1 MSISA
6 VPWDRGLMGDGLPAE
21 RLDAWGGSG
30 LTALRRGL
38 AFLTQ
43 HRMFSI
49 VAVLVV
55 LGGATFSSNF
65 AAGDLSGRTV
75 VLDPG
80 HGGGDEPGTAANG
93 VVERDSNLDMAQRVR
108 TILDARGARV
118 VLTRNS
124 EARPRDVPAEATGA
138 TATFIDLQSRVAIA
152 NAARADVVV
161 SIHSN
166 SYPDSSVR
174 GADAWYT
181 SQRPFAAENWR
192 LATLCLDGVNA
203 ALRAGGY
210 PVRAREPMDDAQLVD
225 AAGRGTPM
233 FVIGPERDVSRAEL
247 VERGVDPA
255 VVGMHPDAPSWR
267 TSATQMPGTLLE
279 LLYISNPD
287 DAALLKDER
296 MRYAIARGIADGIA
310 RYLGAPAS

>member
-1 MSISA
+1 MSMAA
-6 VPWDRGLMGDGLPAE
+6 VPWDRGLIE
-21 RLDAWGGSG
+21 RERAAARAARRGGSRV
-30 LTALRRGL
+30 TALRRVL
-38 AFLTQ
+38 ALLAQ

-49 VAVLVV
+49 VTGLVI
-55 LGGATFSSNF
+55 LGGAAVSANF
-65 AAGDLSGRTV
+65 VAVGDLSGRTV

-80 HGGGDEPGTAANG
+80 HAGDEPGASAYG
-93 VVERDSNLDMAQRVR
+93 VIERESNLDMAQRVR
-108 TILDARGARV
+108 TILEARGAHV

-124 EARPRDVPAEATGA
+124 EARPRDVPPEATGV

-152 NAARADVVV
+152 NAARADVFV

-174 GADAWYT
+174 GGDAWYT
-181 SQRPFAAENWR
+181 SLRPFAADSKR
-192 LATLCLDGVNA
+192 LATLCIEDVNT
-203 ALRAGGY
+203 ALQAKGY
-210 PVRAREPMDDAQLVD
+210 PIRAREAMDDAQFVD

-233 FVIGPERDVSRAEL
+233 FALGPERDVSRAEL
-247 VERGVDPA
+247 VERGVNPA

-287 DAALLKDER
+287 DAALLKDEPT
-296 MRYAIARGIADGIA
+296 RYAIARGIADGIA
-310 RYLGAPAS
+310 RFLGAPAS